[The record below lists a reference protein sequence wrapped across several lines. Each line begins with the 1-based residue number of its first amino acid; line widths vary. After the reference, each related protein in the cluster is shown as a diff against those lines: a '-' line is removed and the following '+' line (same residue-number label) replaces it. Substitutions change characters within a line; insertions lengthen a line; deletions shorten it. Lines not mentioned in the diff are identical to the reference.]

1 MKVFLAGTSL
11 AGSYGGPAVSVS
23 RLALSLSD
31 LGHEVGLWAAD
42 QSAPHT
48 PLLPPGAAVRRLA
61 GPAAQALNSF
71 GRPDVIHDNGIWLSH
86 NHRLAALAARR
97 AIPRIVST
105 RGMLEPWAMTHK
117 RWKKRLAWRL
127 YQSRDLKQARCHH
140 ATSQNEARNLTAF
153 RFGVPIE
160 VVPNGVDV
168 PQGCIRERD
177 CTSENKTALFLGRIY
192 PVKGLPMLIEAW
204 NRVRPRGWQ
213 FRIAGA
219 DEGGHKAEVEQAV
232 LASGLCEVVSFVGPV
247 HAATKEWET
256 VACGSSRLAESFRKF
271 RDGGSGSPGTRGLG
285 SHNKAH
291 AMADGLGA
299 RLRLVRRG

>member
-1 MKVFLAGTSL
+1 
-11 AGSYGGPAVSVS
+11 
-23 RLALSLSD
+23 
-31 LGHEVGLWAAD
+31 
-42 QSAPHT
+42 
-48 PLLPPGAAVRRLA
+48 
-61 GPAAQALNSF
+61 
-71 GRPDVIHDNGIWLSH
+71 
-86 NHRLAALAARR
+86 
-97 AIPRIVST
+97 
-105 RGMLEPWAMTHK
+105 
-117 RWKKRLAWRL
+117 
-127 YQSRDLKQARCHH
+127 
-140 ATSQNEARNLTAF
+140 
-153 RFGVPIE
+153 
-160 VVPNGVDV
+160 
-168 PQGCIRERD
+168 
-177 CTSENKTALFLGRIY
+177 LFLGRIY

-213 FRIAGA
+213 LRIAGA

-247 HAATKEWET
+247 HGATKEWET